1 MSKLMS
7 VTTIIFSA
15 EFFQIVQQSEMST
28 LVELFRKAANQSEL
42 KSKIVVHDGDT
53 KWTLAQLDMMSE
65 NLAKHFVE
73 KYGAK
78 RGDCIGIYMNKCAFY
93 ALAYTAILK
102 AGCAYLPLDTFYP
115 QPLLIDI
122 ITEIKPAVI
131 CATADIADNLS
142 DLAPMYVFDSSF
154 PTPPTPPQSIK
165 LPEVGPDD
173 RAYIVYSSG
182 TTGKPKGIECP
193 HRGAAF
199 SYDYRFIKYPYVE
212 NEREACN
219 VFFVWELFRP
229 ILQGVE
235 MYVIPDN
242 VIYDL
247 PQLCRFLSTNKI
259 TRMMFTPSL
268 LEAIFDT
275 HSDETIRST
284 FLTFRTILL
293 CGEVVTYTLLK
304 RILEVLPKVEVL
316 NLYSVSEC
324 HDVSYSNLTEVFYT
338 QPSRKYAPVGKVIPG
353 VKVVVMDASEGLKE
367 VPMGVPGEIFVG
379 GPTLATGYVN
389 RPELNQ
395 QRFITVPDELKDQLG
410 ERLYRTGD
418 WGYLLPNSVLEIC
431 GRCDTMVKIRGYSI
445 EILAVEA
452 VILELPYVKTCVVIS
467 VGSEGEDKQLAA
479 YVVLKENVTRKQMR
493 ADLKKQLPFYMVPS
507 YFVYLPSI
515 PVVPASSKVDKKALP
530 PVDPQKDVV
539 EASAL
544 PKTPTEERLAKVW
557 AEVLSRTAI
566 DIQESFFD
574 LGGHSLMAARLL
586 HKIEEEF
593 GVQLNMRELFATPT
607 VSSLARRIDQKDDS
621 DNLEQVD
628 LAHQVNIHDF
638 KDNVMD
644 LHLRA
649 FWRSTDLDY
658 SFSRDMVLLTGVTG
672 FIGSHILVKLLLT
685 TEMRVICLIRESAG
699 VTTNSRLIDSIEKTG
714 MMTNTL
720 SDLIKTR
727 VKIISGDVAL
737 LRLGLSE
744 EEYLFLTYEVDMV
757 IHAAA
762 YVNLIF
768 PYQALHGI
776 NVLGTRNI
784 LDFCHQNKVKPLYYL
799 STDAVIPSNLKDVDE
814 DTENEDVQGKLT
826 NGYAQTKWVAEKLVL
841 NSQIRG
847 FPTVIF
853 RLGNQAASMSTG
865 VWNKQDFIYLL
876 IFCSIQSK
884 MAPDLDWVVEFTP
897 VDFTASF
904 ITQILTK
911 NFRDSMGKIFHLTNS
926 EGPNWRQM
934 VNWINDFGIPIRLIP
949 LQQWDQLIS
958 TNEGAEYQQMHK
970 LFQIMIKDDAFFTT
984 QSIYKR
990 TNTEKTLKNMNCTY
1004 PVVTKRNATVGKV
1017 CIVTGASTGIG
1028 EAIVRE
1034 LALIGY
1040 MKVVFCA
1047 RRRTKLMELF
1057 NKLEAEGCMS
1067 SNLLPV
1073 PCDVTQMSDVQFVV
1087 SRAVETYGTIDVL
1100 VNNAGCMYYEMMK
1113 NGPTKEWNLQID
1125 VNCRGT
1131 MNCIG
1136 AVIPHMIKVGSGHIV
1151 NITSDA
1157 GKRGFAGLAVYSGT
1171 KFFIEGMSQA
1181 LRLEMVEHGIR
1192 VTNVQ
1197 PGDVETE
1204 LTSHS
1209 IDKEACAKYDVS
1221 KAGHPILNPSDVAR
1235 AVLYAVN
1242 QPSSVAV
1249 NEILIEPQATPI

>member
-1 MSKLMS
+1 
-7 VTTIIFSA
+7 
-15 EFFQIVQQSEMST
+15 MST
-28 LVELFRKAANQSEL
+28 LVELFRKAANQAEL
-42 KSKIVVHDGDT
+42 KSRIVVRDGDT
-53 KWTLAQLDMMSE
+53 KWTLAELDMMSE
-65 NLAKHFVE
+65 KLAKHFVE
-73 KYGAK
+73 KYGSK
-78 RGDCIGIYMNKCAFY
+78 KGDCIGIYMNKCAFY
-93 ALAYTAILK
+93 PLAYTSILK
-102 AGCAYLPLDTFYP
+102 AGCAYIPLDIFYP
-115 QPLLIDI
+115 QTLLIEI
-122 ITEIKPAVI
+122 IKEIKPVVI
-131 CATADIADNLS
+131 CTTADIADRIS
-142 DLAPMYVFDSSF
+142 DLAPMYIFGSSL
-154 PTPPTPPQSIK
+154 PNPSESIK

-199 SYDYRFIKYPYVE
+199 SYQYRFVEYPYVE

-242 VIYDL
+242 IIYDI
-247 PQLCRFLSTNKI
+247 PELCRFLSTNKI
-259 TRMMFTPSL
+259 TRMLFTPSL
-268 LEAIFDT
+268 LEAVLDNQ
-275 HSDETIRST
+275 SDETIRSS
-284 FLTFRTILL
+284 FRSFRTILL

-304 RILEVLPKVEVL
+304 RILETLPKVKVL

-338 QPSRKYAPVGKVIPG
+338 EPSRKYAPVGKVIPG
-353 VKVVVMDASEGLKE
+353 VKVIVMDASEELKE
-367 VPMGVPGEIFVG
+367 LPMGVPGEIFVG
-379 GPTLATGYVN
+379 GPALAIGYIN

-395 QRFITVPDELKDQLG
+395 QRFITVPVELKDRLG

-452 VILELPYVKTCVVIS
+452 VIMELPYVKICVVLSI
-467 VGSEGEDKQLAA
+467 GSEGDDKQLAA
-479 YVVLKENVTRKQMR
+479 YVVLNENITRKQIR
-493 ADLKKQLPFYMVPS
+493 ADLKKRLPFYMVPS
-507 YFVYLPSI
+507 YFVFLPSL

-530 PVDPQKDVV
+530 PVDLQKDAV
-539 EASAL
+539 EASSL

-574 LGGHSLMAARLL
+574 LGGHSLLAARLL

-593 GVQLNMRELFATPT
+593 GIQLNIRELFATPT
-607 VSSLARRIDQKDDS
+607 VSSLARRIDNIDDN
-621 DNLEQVD
+621 DNLEHVD

-658 SFSRDMVLLTGVTG
+658 NFSRDIVLLTGVTG
-672 FIGSHILVKLLLT
+672 FIGSHLLVKLLFT

-699 VTTNSRLIDSIEKTG
+699 VTTHSRLITSIEKIG
-714 MMTNTL
+714 MLTNTL
-720 SDLIKTR
+720 SDLIKSR

-744 EEYLFLTYEVDMV
+744 EEYLFLTYKVDVV

-776 NVLGTRNI
+776 NVLGTRNV

-799 STDAVIPSNLKDVDE
+799 STDGVIPSNLKDVDE
-814 DTENEDVQGKLT
+814 NTENDDVQGKLI

-847 FPTVIF
+847 LPTVIF

-876 IFCSIQSK
+876 ICCSIQCK
-884 MAPDLDWVVEFTP
+884 MAPNLDWVVELTP
-897 VDFTASF
+897 VDFSASF

-911 NFRDSMGKIFHLTNS
+911 NFRASMGKIFHLTNS
-926 EGPNWRQM
+926 EGPNWRQI
-934 VNWINDFGIPIRLIP
+934 VNWINDFGIPMRLIP
-949 LQQWDQLIS
+949 LQQWIQL
-958 TNEGAEYQQMHK
+958 
-970 LFQIMIKDDAFFTT
+970 DDTFFTT
-984 QSIYKR
+984 QSTYKR
-990 TNTEKTLKNMNCTY
+990 TNTEKTLKDMGCTY
-1004 PVVTKRNATVGKV
+1004 PVVTKRRTTVGKV

-1047 RRRTKLMELF
+1047 RRRAKLIELV

-1073 PCDVTQMSDVQFVV
+1073 ACDVTQMSDVQFVV
-1087 SRAVETYGTIDVL
+1087 SQAVETYGVIDVL

-1113 NGPTKEWNLQID
+1113 NGPTKEWNQQID

-1136 AVIPHMIKVGSGHIV
+1136 AVIPHMIKAGSGHIV

-1157 GKRGFAGLAVYSGT
+1157 GKRGFPGLAVYSGT

-1204 LTSHS
+1204 LANSS
-1209 IDKEACAKYDVS
+1209 IDEEAYTKYNVS
-1221 KAGHPILNPSDVAR
+1221 KAGHPILSSSDVAR

>member
-1 MSKLMS
+1 
-7 VTTIIFSA
+7 
-15 EFFQIVQQSEMST
+15 MST
-28 LVELFRKAANQSEL
+28 LVELFRKAANQAEL
-42 KSKIVVHDGDT
+42 KSKIVVCDGDT
-53 KWTLAQLDMMSE
+53 KWTLAELDTMSE
-65 NLAKHFVE
+65 KLAKHFVE

-93 ALAYTAILK
+93 ALAYTAALK
-102 AGCAYLPLDTFYP
+102 AGCAYLPLDVFYP

-122 ITEIKPAVI
+122 ITEIKPVVI
-131 CATADIADNLS
+131 CSTPDIANSIS
-142 DLAPMYVFDSSF
+142 DLAPMYVFGSSL
-154 PTPPTPPQSIK
+154 PNPSQSIK
-165 LPEVGPDD
+165 LPEIGPDD

-199 SYDYRFIKYPYVE
+199 SYEYRFVKYPYVE

-247 PQLCRFLSTNKI
+247 PELCRFLSTHKI

-268 LEAIFDT
+268 LEAVLDT

-284 FLTFRTILL
+284 FRTFRTILL
-293 CGEVVTYTLLK
+293 CGEVVTYLLLK
-304 RILEVLPKVEVL
+304 RILDILPKMEASFLSIL
-316 NLYSVSEC
+316 NLYSISEC

-353 VKVVVMDASEGLKE
+353 VKVHVIDVSEGLKE

-379 GPTLATGYVN
+379 GPALAIGYIN

-395 QRFITVPDELKDQLG
+395 HRFITVPDELRDQLG
-410 ERLYRTGD
+410 DRLYRTGD

-445 EILAVEA
+445 EILAVES
-452 VILELPYVKTCVVIS
+452 VILELPYVKSCVVIS
-467 VGSEGEDKQLAA
+467 VGAEGDDKQLAA

-493 ADLKKQLPFYMVPS
+493 ADLKKQLPFYMVPT
-507 YFVYLPSI
+507 YFVYLASL

-530 PVDPQKDVV
+530 PVDQQKDAV

-544 PKTPTEERLAKVW
+544 PKTATEERLAKIW
-557 AEVLSRTAI
+557 AEVLSRTAV

-593 GVQLNMRELFATPT
+593 GIQLNMRELFATPT
-607 VSSLARRIDQKDDS
+607 VSSLARRIDHKDDS
-621 DNLEQVD
+621 DNLEHVD

-649 FWRSTDLDY
+649 FWRSTDMDY
-658 SFSRDMVLLTGVTG
+658 SFSRDIVLLTGVTG

-699 VTTNSRLIDSIEKTG
+699 VTTQSRLIDSIEKMG

-720 SDLIKTR
+720 NDLIRSR

-737 LRLGLSE
+737 IRLGLSE
-744 EEYLFLTYEVDMV
+744 EEYLFLTYEVDIV

-814 DTENEDVQGKLT
+814 DITNDDVQGKLM
-826 NGYAQTKWVAEKLVL
+826 NGYAQTKWVAERLVI
-841 NSQIRG
+841 NSQVRG
-847 FPTVIF
+847 LPTVIF

-865 VWNKQDFIYLL
+865 RWNNQDFIYLL

-897 VDFTASF
+897 VDFTSSF

-911 NFRDSMGKIFHLTNS
+911 SFRASMGKIFHLTNS
-926 EGPNWRQM
+926 NGPTWRQI
-934 VNWINDFGIPIRLIP
+934 VNWINDFGIPMRLIP
-949 LQQWDQLIS
+949 LQQWVQLIS
-958 TNEGAEYQQMHK
+958 TNEGAEYQQLHK
-970 LFQIMIKDDAFFTT
+970 LLQVMVKDDTFFGA
-984 QSIYKR
+984 QSMYKR
-990 TNTEKTLKNMNCTY
+990 TNTEKVLKDMGGTY
-1004 PVVTKRNATVGKV
+1004 PVVTKRKATVGKV

-1047 RRRTKLMELF
+1047 RRRTKLMELVS
-1057 NKLEAEGCMS
+1057 KLEAEGCMS

-1073 PCDVTQMSDVQFVV
+1073 ACDITQMSDIQFVV

-1136 AVIPHMIKVGSGHIV
+1136 AVLPHMIKAGSGHIV

-1204 LTSHS
+1204 ISNYST
-1209 IDKEACAKYDVS
+1209 DKEACSKYDVS
-1221 KAGHPILNPSDVAR
+1221 KAGHPILSSSDVAR